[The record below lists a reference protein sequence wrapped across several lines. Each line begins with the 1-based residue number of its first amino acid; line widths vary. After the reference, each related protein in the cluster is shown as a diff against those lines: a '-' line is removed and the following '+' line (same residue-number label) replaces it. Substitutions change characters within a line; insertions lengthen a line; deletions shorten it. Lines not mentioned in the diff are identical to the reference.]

1 MTVWLVS
8 RGYFPRHIEEGV
20 FGMGNMLLL
29 LLTTC
34 KVSRLDTSSP
44 DGYYPF
50 GSHTG
55 GITTIYSV
63 EVYRPGKGSG

>member
-8 RGYFPRHIEEGV
+8 RGHFPRHIEEGV

-29 LLTTC
+29 LFTTC

-44 DGYYPF
+44 DGLLPLWLA
-50 GSHTG
+50 
-55 GITTIYSV
+55 
-63 EVYRPGKGSG
+63 YRWYDNYLLGRGLSARKR

>member
-1 MTVWLVS
+1 MMVWLVS
-8 RGYFPRHIEEGV
+8 RGHFPGHIEEGV

-29 LLTTC
+29 LLTTY

-50 GSHTG
+50 GSYTG
-55 GITTIYSV
+55 GITPIYT
-63 EVYRPGKGSG
+63 